1 MHYFSVTYQTK
12 SRMFRG
18 FITLSRWYL
27 SFLRWSIYCY
37 GCLSHWIAM
46 MLLVLNIENKLL
58 CGKTKRTSTSKWCYT
73 GRQNLKINMHI
84 FTPFFVRVCVCVCEG
99 GGGYMCVC
107 VCFGYACLMQIWS
120 VFLNWFLHS
129 YSVAASFIDSTSGI
143 FIPEGTKLTK
153 MTYGISYFTWL
164 IF

>member
-1 MHYFSVTYQTK
+1 M
-12 SRMFRG
+12 
-18 FITLSRWYL
+18 L
-27 SFLRWSIYCY
+27 FLR
-37 GCLSHWIAM
+37 
-46 MLLVLNIENKLL
+46 LNIENKLF
-58 CGKTKRTSTSKWCYT
+58 CGKTKTTSTSKGYYT

-84 FTPFFVRVCVCVCEG
+84 FTPFFVRVCVCVW
-99 GGGYMCVC
+99 GGYMCVC

-164 IF
+164 IFQYTTNNNNLELWNNRKVLKTYNDNTMIILKG

>member
-1 MHYFSVTYQTK
+1 
-12 SRMFRG
+12 
-18 FITLSRWYL
+18 
-27 SFLRWSIYCY
+27 
-37 GCLSHWIAM
+37 
-46 MLLVLNIENKLL
+46 MLLLGLNIENKGDKTWKLTCIYNVLFL
-58 CGKTKRTSTSKWCYT
+58 C
-73 GRQNLKINMHI
+73 
-84 FTPFFVRVCVCVCEG
+84 VCVCVG
-99 GGGYMCVC
+99 GGGTCVCVC

-164 IF
+164 IFQYTTDNNNLELWNNRKVLKTYNDNTMIILTS